1 MIRLVDRICI
11 TGSKLLKNMNLL
23 AAGPARRTVGMLKSD
38 SFETGPY
45 LWTRSRIHRSVVFPR
60 IARMMLTVWPIT
72 GRPKEPG
79 GKFARHGFFALVTRW
94 IPIDEAVTMSATT
107 ISK

>member
-1 MIRLVDRICI
+1 
-11 TGSKLLKNMNLL
+11 
-23 AAGPARRTVGMLKSD
+23 
-38 SFETGPY
+38 
-45 LWTRSRIHRSVVFPR
+45 
-60 IARMMLTVWPIT
+60 MMLTVWPIT